1 MSGEDKKLPGFCPLE
16 LTEAMKA
23 MLAEY
28 KMEWSRNRQA
38 LIEQYHITNYDEAV
52 CNELSN
58 VRRPLVLVRGR
69 SCLLYTSEF
78 VVAP

>member
-1 MSGEDKKLPGFCPLE
+1 MGEDKKLPGFCPLE

-38 LIEQYHITNYDEAV
+38 HLQGTGDAAD
-52 CNELSN
+52 
-58 VRRPLVLVRGR
+58 RRGR
-69 SCLLYTSEF
+69 AF
-78 VVAP
+78 VR